1 MSKDITAE
9 QQNRQSYERA
19 MVMLYEMYNQSLS
32 PNNSGARVKKVG
44 LSVNIHGDRFG
55 RPTKI
60 IEME

>member
-1 MSKDITAE
+1 
-9 QQNRQSYERA
+9 
-19 MVMLYEMYNQSLS
+19 MVMLYEMYKQSLS